1 MLSAGLIVV
10 AVVIVVDGAMAVG
23 VSLAVFATENTPNSN
38 HGNIVAVVVITVDV
52 TVVGVVV
59 AEADKETGLFG
70 EKVNSSFDEIRF
82 LQFKQRTSPRTMQAI

>member
-38 HGNIVAVVVITVDV
+38 HGNIVAVVVVTVDV
-52 TVVGVVV
+52 TVVGVV
-59 AEADKETGLFG
+59 AEADNETGLFG
-70 EKVNSSFDEIRF
+70 EKVNSSFHEIRF
-82 LQFKQRTSPRTMQAI
+82 LHI